1 MRMEASGQLTI
12 SAMSQKLLAVSAIAF
27 GFSFLS
33 AAAYKVQAND
43 VPVYKDAS
51 APLENRVEDLLS
63 RMTLQEKVQQVSLD
77 VLGRNA
83 NQNNLGEVTARLP
96 AEIGTLIY
104 CEWMPG
110 LRDAM
115 QRRAMEESRLGI
127 PVLFGFDVIHGFRT
141 IYPISLAQACSWNTD
156 LVREAAAVAARE
168 SRAGGV
174 DWTFS
179 PMVDVCRDPR
189 WGRVAEGYGEDPY
202 VNARFCSATVS
213 GYQGDFL
220 SENSLA
226 ACLKHF
232 AGYGASAGG
241 RDYVT
246 TDISD
251 QTLWDTYL
259 QPYIAGVE
267 AGAATVM
274 SSFNDINGVP
284 GTANRL
290 TLTDILKDRWQFQGF
305 VVADWDAVA
314 QLVPQGYAEDLPDA
328 AAKAIN
334 AGLDVDM
341 SSHAFDRHLAGLV
354 ESGAVP
360 AARLD
365 DAVRRILRVKFALG
379 LFDKPY
385 SRGGAPEFLDEDAL
399 DVAGRLAAESM
410 VLMKNDSVN
419 GSTLLPLDPKKIRK
433 IAVIGPTARRGDL
446 LLGSWHAHGIA
457 AEATTLFD
465 GIAAEFPDAE
475 ITYTGGCLTDGD
487 DLGGLAEARSAAAQA
502 DVVMLC
508 LGEEITWSGENASRA
523 DIALPEIQ
531 QRLAEEVASAGK
543 PVVLILT
550 NGRPLDLHR
559 LAPLADAIVETWQPG
574 LCGGQALGAILSG
587 RVNPSGRLAIT
598 FPYCSGQI
606 PVHYAERPKSR
617 PTSGLY
623 QDIPAEPMYPF
634 GHGLSYTT
642 FSYGEPKISATE
654 FSADDELT
662 LTVDVT
668 NTGGVTGAETVMWF
682 VGDPVCSV
690 TRPHRQLRGFDK
702 REIAPGET
710 ETFEFHINPLRDLST
725 VDSKGAPLLEAGEF
739 FIYVGG
745 KKLSLRLK

>member
-1 MRMEASGQLTI
+1 
-12 SAMSQKLLAVSAIAF
+12 MSHKYLALSVIVF
-27 GFSFLS
+27 GFSLIGS
-33 AAAYKVQAND
+33 AASARPAEGT
-43 VPVYKDAS
+43 PIYKDAS
-51 APLENRVEDLLS
+51 APVEARVEDLLS

-83 NQNNLGEVTARLP
+83 NQNNLGEVTAKLP

-115 QRRAMEESRLGI
+115 QKRAMEESRLGI

-156 LVREAAAVAARE
+156 LVKEAAAVAARE
-168 SRAGGV
+168 SRAAGV

-202 VNARFCSATVS
+202 ANARFCHATVR
-213 GYQGDFL
+213 GYQGDTL
-220 SENSLA
+220 SERSLA

-232 AGYGASAGG
+232 AGYGASTGG

-259 QPYIAGVE
+259 QPYMAGVE

-284 GTANRL
+284 GTANHF
-290 TLTDILKDRWQFQGF
+290 TLTEILKDRWGFPGF
-305 VVADWDAVA
+305 VVADWDAVG
-314 QLVPQGYAEDLPDA
+314 QLVAQGYAEDLPDA

-341 SSHAFDRHLAGLV
+341 SSHAFDRHLSALV
-354 ESGAVP
+354 ENGIVP
-360 AARLD
+360 AERLD

-385 SRGGAPEFLDEDAL
+385 SRGGAPEFLDAEAL

-410 VLMKNDSVN
+410 VLLKNDSVN
-419 GSTLLPLDPKKIRK
+419 GCPLLPLAKKNIRK
-433 IAVIGPTARRGDL
+433 IAVIGPTARRGDIM
-446 LLGSWHAHGIA
+446 LGSWHAHGIP
-457 AEATTLFD
+457 AEATSLFD

-475 ITYTGGCLTDGD
+475 ITYAAGCATDGN
-487 DLGGLAEARSAAAQA
+487 DLSGLAEARRAADEA
-502 DVVMLC
+502 DAVVLC
-508 LGEEITWSGENASRA
+508 LGEENAWSGENASRA

-531 QRLAEEVASAGK
+531 QKLAEEVRRAGK
-543 PVVLILT
+543 PVVLVLT

-559 LAPLADAIVETWQPG
+559 LAPLADAIVEAWQPG
-574 LCGGQALGAILSG
+574 LRGGQAVGAILSG

-606 PVHYAERPKSR
+606 PMHYAERPKSR

-634 GHGLSYTT
+634 GYGLSYTT
-642 FSYGEPKISATE
+642 FRYGEPKVSATE
-654 FSADDELT
+654 FSADDEIT

-668 NTGGVTGAETVMWF
+668 NTGAVKGAETVMWF
-682 VGDPVCSV
+682 VGDPVSSV
-690 TRPHRQLRGFDK
+690 TRPHRQLRGFEK
-702 REIAPGET
+702 REIAPGAT
-710 ETFEFHINPLRDLST
+710 ETFTFSIAPARDLST
-725 VDSKGAPLLEAGEF
+725 VDSKGNTLLEPGEF
-739 FIYVGG
+739 FIYVGV